1 MARVGLCACVCGGC
15 YIGNEAGVSQEED
28 GAFAKGIAGI
38 RSYIL
43 LLQSFF
49 IMLSAHDVIKIL
61 FGEGIKENI
70 IFDRRPFGAD

>member
-38 RSYIL
+38 RSYIIKKDCFCNPFL
-43 LLQSFF
+43 LCYQLMMS
-49 IMLSAHDVIKIL
+49 LKSSSVR
-61 FGEGIKENI
+61 E
-70 IFDRRPFGAD
+70 